1 MGEHETKPSNKRYRR
16 GSVVKY
22 RHQDFTRGSTVE
34 QLNNIKRR
42 TCPTDSAK
50 MLQKQLKDAR
60 ELEVNNLLKHRRLI
74 NVLQA
79 LASEIHDR
87 KKAQA
92 KRQLDA
98 PNNQNVQNFESKLSA
113 KSEDILVPSKQIEPW
128 SKNMVIAARANGQK
142 KRKLTFPNDQDV
154 VPSKQ
159 IPWSTTPK
167 TVVPQP
173 PELQHLTRHLSLNM
187 GDDFNPNEFDDA
199 FMDDTFDFL
208 TSL

>member
-1 MGEHETKPSNKRYRR
+1 M
-16 GSVVKY
+16 
-22 RHQDFTRGSTVE
+22 
-34 QLNNIKRR
+34 
-42 TCPTDSAK
+42 
-50 MLQKQLKDAR
+50 
-60 ELEVNNLLKHRRLI
+60 NNLLKHRRLI

-187 GDDFNPNEFDDA
+187 DDFNPNEFDDA